1 MSKRAQHRARY
12 IEGWNT
18 MDAEKL
24 LASVTDGFVFDD
36 PAEPEPIT
44 KAMLAA
50 YLPRWPEKAEA
61 LGALFAFD
69 IIDKVI
75 EDKDGVLLEWYWW
88 QLAGTGVEGS
98 AVIKTTDDGVISERL
113 TYFKTPWP
121 LRRR

>member
-1 MSKRAQHRARY
+1 
-12 IEGWNT
+12 

-24 LASVTDGFVFDD
+24 LASVTADFVFDD

-88 QLAGTGVEGS
+88 RLAGTSVEGS

-121 LRRR
+121 LRL